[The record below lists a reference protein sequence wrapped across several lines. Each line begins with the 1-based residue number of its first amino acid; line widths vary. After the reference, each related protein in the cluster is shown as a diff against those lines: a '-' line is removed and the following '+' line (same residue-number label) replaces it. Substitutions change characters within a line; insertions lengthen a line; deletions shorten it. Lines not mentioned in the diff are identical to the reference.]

1 MNITDIKKKLQ
12 SLQASNTRG
21 SGEKIDYQKIFW
33 KPGQGKHQARIVPYK
48 NDPDNPFQEVYF
60 FYGIGDKTLMSLVN
74 FGEKDPIVEF
84 SNKLKQS
91 NDKDNY
97 TMGKKLEPKMR
108 IFAHVLVRG
117 EEEKGVRLWEFGK
130 EVYMELLS
138 ICADEDYGNVTD
150 IKKGRDIV
158 IEITGEKT
166 SRKTTVRA
174 KPKETMLTDDAE
186 ALKQYLNEQY
196 EVIKLRKKHT
206 FDELK
211 QILTDW
217 LTPPTETEEVPS
229 SKQEKETPP
238 PFDVDKKT
246 DFDDGDEQPTLAEA
260 AAKQVKKST
269 LNIKKAATAVE
280 ADPLSEFDDLFNEN

>member
-33 KPGQGKHQARIVPYK
+33 KPGQGKHVARIVPYK

-97 TMGKKLEPKMR
+97 AMGKKLEPKMR

-174 KPKETMLTDDAE
+174 KPKETILTDDAE
-186 ALKQYLNEQY
+186 ELKQYLNEQY

-217 LTPPTETEEVPS
+217 LTPPTEGTEQPAT
-229 SKQEKETPP
+229 QDTYP

-246 DFDDGDEQPTLAEA
+246 DFDDEDEPDTPVKA
-260 AAKQVKKST
+260 AVEQVKKST
-269 LNIKKAATAVE
+269 LNIKKAATVTE
-280 ADPLSEFDDLFNEN
+280 SDPLSEFDDLFNEKK

>member
-12 SLQASNTRG
+12 SLQASTTRG

-33 KPGQGKHQARIVPYK
+33 KPGQGKHVARIVPYK

-60 FYGIGDKTLMSLVN
+60 FYGIGDKTLLSLVN

-91 NDKDNY
+91 NDKENY
-97 TMGKKLEPKMR
+97 AMGRKIEPKMR

-138 ICADEDYGNVTD
+138 ICTDEDYGNVTD

-166 SRKTTVRA
+166 SRRTTVRA
-174 KPKETMLTDDAE
+174 KPKETVLTDDAE
-186 ALKQYLNEQY
+186 ALKEYLTEQY
-196 EVIKLRKKHT
+196 EVLKLRKKHT

-217 LTPPTETEEVPS
+217 LTPPEESNDTQTIQPDTVQP
-229 SKQEKETPP
+229 TN
-238 PFDVDKKT
+238 KKL
-246 DFDDGDEQPTLAEA
+246 DIDDEIGQPTLAEA

-269 LNIKKAATAVE
+269 LSIKAAAAAVE
-280 ADPLSEFDDLFNEN
+280 TDPLSEFDDLFNEQ

>member
-33 KPGQGKHQARIVPYK
+33 KPGQGKHQVRIVPYK

-60 FYGIGDKTLMSLVN
+60 FYGIGDKTLLSLVN

-84 SNKLKQS
+84 SNKLKQT

-97 TMGKKLEPKMR
+97 AMGKKIEPKMR

-138 ICADEDYGNVTD
+138 ICADEDYGNITD
-150 IKKGRDIV
+150 VKKGRDIV

-174 KPKETMLTDDAE
+174 KPKESLLTDDAE
-186 ALKQYLNEQY
+186 ELKTYLSEQY
-196 EVIKLRKKHT
+196 EVLKLRKKHT

-217 LTPPTETEEVPS
+217 LTPAEEAPTQSAEPTY
-229 SKQEKETPP
+229 P

-246 DFDDGDEQPTLAEA
+246 DFEDEDEPTSPVTEA
-260 AAKQVKKST
+260 IKQVKKST
-269 LNIKKAATAVE
+269 LSVKKITPNVDS
-280 ADPLSEFDDLFNEN
+280 DPLSEFDDLFNEEK